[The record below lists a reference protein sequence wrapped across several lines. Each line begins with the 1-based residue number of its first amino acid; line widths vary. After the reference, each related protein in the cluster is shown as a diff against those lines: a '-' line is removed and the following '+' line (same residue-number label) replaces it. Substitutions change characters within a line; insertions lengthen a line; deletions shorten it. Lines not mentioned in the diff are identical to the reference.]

1 MTKKEILRKVWLII
15 SWLCVLNITKK
26 FLLGNLDTFSSVI
39 ILIFWAMYVLN
50 LILDI
55 VLKVIY
61 KINDYKTYKFLTE
74 GFNGLQVLHK
84 IRYRLYFTGN
94 KKKIEEYSKKIESLG
109 EDILSLGE
117 AFISSN
123 FIGEQHVNSVKEM
136 LKQTKEMMEN

>member
-15 SWLCVLNITKK
+15 SWLCVLNTTKK

-39 ILIFWAMYVLN
+39 ILIFWVMYVLN
-50 LILDI
+50 LILKI
-55 VLKVIY
+55 VSKVIY
-61 KINDYKTYKFLTE
+61 KINDYKTYKILTN
-74 GFNGLQVLHK
+74 GFECLHILHK

-109 EDILSLGE
+109 EDFLSLGD

-123 FIGEQHVNSVKEM
+123 FISESHINSVKEM
-136 LKQTKEMMEN
+136 LNQTKEMMEN